1 MYKSGDKIKIA
12 QSNGLTFR
20 NGPNIFGDTLRV
32 IPNETKLTVLNIAE
46 DKSLTWL
53 NVVYENL
60 DGWIVAK
67 NGVGDT
73 NVKVL
78 PKPKQRR
85 YRKKA
90 KETAEE

>member
-1 MYKSGDKIKIA
+1 MYKSGDRIKVT

-20 NGPNIFGDTLRV
+20 NGPNILGNIIRS
-32 IPNETKLTVLNIAE
+32 IPDRTELVVLNVVK
-46 DKSLTWL
+46 DSLTWL
-53 NVVYENL
+53 NVTYENIE
-60 DGWIVAK
+60 GWIVAE
-67 NGVGDT
+67 NGVGDV

-90 KETAEE
+90 KKTAEE

>member
-1 MYKSGDKIKIA
+1 MYKSGDRVQID

-20 NGPNIFGDTLRV
+20 NGPNILGNVIRS
-32 IPNETKLTVLNIAE
+32 IPNRTELTVLNVV
-46 DKSLTWL
+46 DGSLTWL
-53 NVVYENL
+53 NVTYENIE
-60 DGWIVAK
+60 GWIVAK
-67 NGVGDT
+67 NNIGDV

-78 PKPKQRR
+78 PKPRQRH

>member
-1 MYKSGDKIKIA
+1 MYKPGDKVKVA

-20 NGPNIFGDTLRV
+20 NGPNILGDIIRS
-32 IPNETKLTVLNIAE
+32 IPNTTELTVLNVVE
-46 DKSLTWL
+46 GPLTWL
-53 NVVYENL
+53 NVTYENIE
-60 DGWIVAK
+60 GWIVAK
-67 NGVGDT
+67 NNVGDV